1 METVNSED
9 WNNHLTFLPKG
20 MDKFTD
26 FFTPEQLQL
35 LQLLNQRHVLEDY
48 KSRATS
54 VEEGNN
60 TSLLKMVQGNVVENH
75 G

>member
-9 WNNHLTFLPKG
+9 WKNHLTFLPKG

-26 FFTPEQLQL
+26 FFTPEQLRI
-35 LQLLNQRHVLEDY
+35 LQLLNQRHVLENY
-48 KSRATS
+48 KSRAVS

-60 TSLLKMVQGNVVENH
+60 TSLLNMVQGNVIEDH